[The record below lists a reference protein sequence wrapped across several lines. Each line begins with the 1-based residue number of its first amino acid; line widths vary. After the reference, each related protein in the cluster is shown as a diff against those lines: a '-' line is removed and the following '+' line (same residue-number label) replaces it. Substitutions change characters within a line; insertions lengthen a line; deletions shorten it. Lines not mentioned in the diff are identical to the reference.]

1 MNIQQKQ
8 DIINKWQEY
17 FPKQEMPIAVFYA
30 DTLHGAEYVKKP
42 ADNPRGYTCMF
53 AQLAK
58 AAIEREQSGARS
70 GSAEREQAR
79 PKVMVHRGEAVAFD
93 KDNLGCWG
101 AIENLF
107 GGPFVEDATVR
118 LLVEIEKFKA
128 DREQVLALNRI
139 NPKAEQTGK
148 YIIFKPVELLTGEDV
163 PEIFCIFAKPDVIA
177 ALHTLVSFDNTRID
191 NVIVPFGSGC
201 EQAFKFAFSEA
212 KKENPRAVLGTMD
225 VAMRGCMKHDRQT
238 FSVAAATFYNMVM
251 NMDKSF
257 LNTYIWQGLKR
268 RLNK

>member
-1 MNIQQKQ
+1 MEQQLKQ
-8 DIINKWQEY
+8 EIISKWQNY
-17 FPKQEMPIAVFYA
+17 FAGQEMPVAVFYA

-42 ADNPRGYTCMF
+42 AENPRGYTCMF

-58 AAIEREQSGARS
+58 
-70 GSAEREQAR
+70 
-79 PKVMVHRGEAVAFD
+79 VHHGECVAFD

-107 GGPFVEDATVR
+107 GGPFIEDATVR
-118 LLVEIEKFKA
+118 LLVEIEKFKTN
-128 DREQVLALNRI
+128 REQVLALNNI
-139 NPKAEQTGK
+139 NPKATPTGK
-148 YIIFKPVELLTGEDV
+148 YVIFKPFKSLTEDDK

-201 EQAFKFAFSEA
+201 EQAIKFAFSEA
-212 KKENPRAVLGTMD
+212 NKENPRAVLGGMD
-225 VAMRGCMKHDRQT
+225 VAMRGCMKQEMQI
-238 FSVAAATFYNMVM
+238 FSFAASTFYNMVG

-257 LNTYIWQGLKR
+257 LNTYIWQGLKG
-268 RLNK
+268 RLEK

>member
-1 MNIQQKQ
+1 MDIQQKQ
-8 DIINKWQEY
+8 DTISKWQNY
-17 FPKQEMPIAVFYA
+17 FAGQEMPIAVFYA

-42 ADNPRGYTCMF
+42 AENPRGYTCMF

-58 AAIEREQSGARS
+58 
-70 GSAEREQAR
+70 
-79 PKVMVHRGEAVAFD
+79 VHHGECVAFD

-107 GGPFVEDATVR
+107 GGPFIEDATVR

-128 DREQVLALNRI
+128 NREQVLALNNI
-139 NPKAEQTGK
+139 NPKATPRGK
-148 YIIFKPVELLTGEDV
+148 YVIFKPFKSLTEDDK

-201 EQAFKFAFSEA
+201 EQAIKFAFSEA
-212 KKENPRAVLGTMD
+212 NKENPRAVLGGMD
-225 VAMRGCMKHDRQT
+225 VAMRGCMKQEMQI
-238 FSVAAATFYNMVM
+238 FSFAASTFYNMVG

-257 LNTYIWQGLKR
+257 LNTYIWLGLKS
-268 RLNK
+268 RLTK

>member
-1 MNIQQKQ
+1 MEQQLKQ
-8 DIINKWQEY
+8 EIISKWQN
-17 FPKQEMPIAVFYA
+17 FFAGQEMPVAVFYA

-42 ADNPRGYTCMF
+42 AENPRGYTCMF

-58 AAIEREQSGARS
+58 
-70 GSAEREQAR
+70 
-79 PKVMVHRGEAVAFD
+79 VHHGECVAFD

-107 GGPFVEDATVR
+107 GGPFIEDATVR

-128 DREQVLALNRI
+128 NREQVLALNNI
-139 NPKAEQTGK
+139 NPKATPTGK
-148 YIIFKPVELLTGEDV
+148 YVIFKPFKSLTEDDK

-201 EQAFKFAFSEA
+201 EQAIKFAFSEA
-212 KKENPRAVLGTMD
+212 NKKNPRAVLGGMD
-225 VAMRGCMKHDRQT
+225 VAMRGCMKQEMQI
-238 FSVAAATFYNMVM
+238 FSFAASTFYNMVG

-257 LNTYIWQGLKR
+257 LNTYIWQGLKG
-268 RLNK
+268 RLEK

>member
-1 MNIQQKQ
+1 MELQLRQ
-8 DIINKWQEY
+8 DIINKWQNY
-17 FPKQEMPIAVFYA
+17 FAGQEMPIAVFYA

-42 ADNPRGYTCMF
+42 AENPRGYTCMF
-53 AQLAK
+53 AQQAK
-58 AAIEREQSGARS
+58 
-70 GSAEREQAR
+70 
-79 PKVMVHRGEAVAFD
+79 VHHGECVAFD

-107 GGPFVEDATVR
+107 GGPFIEDATVR

-128 DREQVLALNRI
+128 NREQVLALNNI
-139 NPKAEQTGK
+139 NPKATPRGK
-148 YIIFKPVELLTGEDV
+148 YVIFKPFKSLTEDDK

-201 EQAFKFAFSEA
+201 EQAIKFAFSEA
-212 KKENPRAVLGTMD
+212 NKENPRAVLGGMD
-225 VAMRGCMKHDRQT
+225 VAMRGCMKQEMQI
-238 FSVAAATFYNMVM
+238 FSFAASTFYNMVG

-257 LNTYIWQGLKR
+257 LNTYIWQGLKG
-268 RLNK
+268 RLEK

>member
-1 MNIQQKQ
+1 MKQQLRQ
-8 DIINKWQEY
+8 DIISKWQEY
-17 FPKQEMPIAVFYA
+17 FPEQEMPIAVFYA
-30 DTLHGAEYVKKP
+30 DTVHGAEYVKKP
-42 ADNPRGYTCMF
+42 AENPHGYTCMF

-58 AAIEREQSGARS
+58 
-70 GSAEREQAR
+70 
-79 PKVMVHRGEAVAFD
+79 VHQGGAVAFD

-139 NPKAEQTGK
+139 NPKAEPTGK
-148 YIIFKPVELLTGEDV
+148 YIIFKPVESLTEDDE

-201 EQAFKFAFSEA
+201 EQSFKFAFSEA
-212 KKENPRAVLGTMD
+212 KKENPRAVLGGMD
-225 VAMRGCMKHDRQT
+225 VAMRGCMKHDQQI
-238 FSVAAATFYNMVM
+238 FSVAASTFYKMVG

-257 LNTYIWQGLKR
+257 LNTYIWQGLKS
-268 RLNK
+268 RLSK

>member
-1 MNIQQKQ
+1 MEQQLKQ
-8 DIINKWQEY
+8 EIISKWQNY
-17 FPKQEMPIAVFYA
+17 FAGQEMPVAVFYA

-42 ADNPRGYTCMF
+42 AENPRGYTCMF

-58 AAIEREQSGARS
+58 
-70 GSAEREQAR
+70 
-79 PKVMVHRGEAVAFD
+79 VHHGECVAFD

-107 GGPFVEDATVR
+107 GGPFIEDATVR

-128 DREQVLALNRI
+128 NREQVLALNNI
-139 NPKAEQTGK
+139 NPKATPTGK
-148 YIIFKPVELLTGEDV
+148 YVIFKPFKSLTEDDK

-201 EQAFKFAFSEA
+201 EQAIKFAFSEA
-212 KKENPRAVLGTMD
+212 NKENPRAVLGGMD
-225 VAMRGCMKHDRQT
+225 VAMRGCMKQEMQI
-238 FSVAAATFYNMVM
+238 FSFAASTFYNMVG
-251 NMDKSF
+251 NTDKSF
-257 LNTYIWQGLKR
+257 LNTYIWQGLKG
-268 RLNK
+268 RLEK

>member
-1 MNIQQKQ
+1 MELQLRQ
-8 DIINKWQEY
+8 DIINKWQNY
-17 FPKQEMPIAVFYA
+17 FAGQEMPIAVFYA

-42 ADNPRGYTCMF
+42 AENPRGYTCMF

-58 AAIEREQSGARS
+58 
-70 GSAEREQAR
+70 
-79 PKVMVHRGEAVAFD
+79 VHHGECVAFD

-107 GGPFVEDATVR
+107 GGPFIEDATVR

-128 DREQVLALNRI
+128 NREQVLALNNI
-139 NPKAEQTGK
+139 NPKATPRGK
-148 YIIFKPVELLTGEDV
+148 YVIFKPFKSLTEDDK

-201 EQAFKFAFSEA
+201 EQAIKFAFSEA
-212 KKENPRAVLGTMD
+212 NKENPRAVLGGMD
-225 VAMRGCMKHDRQT
+225 VAMRGCMKQEMQI
-238 FSVAAATFYNMVM
+238 FSFAASTFYNMVG
-251 NMDKSF
+251 NTDKSF
-257 LNTYIWQGLKR
+257 LNTYIWQGLKG
-268 RLNK
+268 RLEK

>member
-1 MNIQQKQ
+1 MIMEQQLKQ
-8 DIINKWQEY
+8 EIISKWQNY
-17 FPKQEMPIAVFYA
+17 FAGQEMPVAVFYA

-42 ADNPRGYTCMF
+42 AENPRGYTCMF

-58 AAIEREQSGARS
+58 
-70 GSAEREQAR
+70 
-79 PKVMVHRGEAVAFD
+79 VHHGECVAFD

-107 GGPFVEDATVR
+107 GGPFIEDATVR
-118 LLVEIEKFKA
+118 LLVEIEKFKTN
-128 DREQVLALNRI
+128 REQVLALNNI
-139 NPKAEQTGK
+139 NPKATPTGK
-148 YIIFKPVELLTGEDV
+148 YVIFKPFKSLTEDDK

-201 EQAFKFAFSEA
+201 EQAIKFAFSEA
-212 KKENPRAVLGTMD
+212 NKENPRAVLGGMD
-225 VAMRGCMKHDRQT
+225 VAMRGCMKQEMQI
-238 FSVAAATFYNMVM
+238 FSFAASTFYNMVG

-257 LNTYIWQGLKR
+257 LNTYIWQGLKG
-268 RLNK
+268 RLEK

>member
-1 MNIQQKQ
+1 MEQQLKQ
-8 DIINKWQEY
+8 EIISKWQNY
-17 FPKQEMPIAVFYA
+17 FAGQEMPVAVFYA

-42 ADNPRGYTCMF
+42 AENPRGYACMF

-58 AAIEREQSGARS
+58 
-70 GSAEREQAR
+70 
-79 PKVMVHRGEAVAFD
+79 VHHGECVAFD

-107 GGPFVEDATVR
+107 GGPFIEDATVR

-128 DREQVLALNRI
+128 NREQVLALNNI
-139 NPKAEQTGK
+139 NPKATPTGK
-148 YIIFKPVELLTGEDV
+148 YVIFKPFKSLTEDDK

-201 EQAFKFAFSEA
+201 EQAIKFAFSEA
-212 KKENPRAVLGTMD
+212 NKENPRAVLGGMD
-225 VAMRGCMKHDRQT
+225 VAMRGCMKQEMQI
-238 FSVAAATFYNMVM
+238 FSFAASTFYNMVG

-257 LNTYIWQGLKR
+257 LNTYIWQGLKG
-268 RLNK
+268 RLEK

>member
-1 MNIQQKQ
+1 
-8 DIINKWQEY
+8 
-17 FPKQEMPIAVFYA
+17 MPIAVFYA

-42 ADNPRGYTCMF
+42 AENPRGYTCMF

-58 AAIEREQSGARS
+58 
-70 GSAEREQAR
+70 
-79 PKVMVHRGEAVAFD
+79 VHHGECVAFD
-93 KDNLGCWG
+93 KDNLGCWV

-107 GGPFVEDATVR
+107 GGPFIEDATVR

-128 DREQVLALNRI
+128 NREQVLALNNI
-139 NPKAEQTGK
+139 NPKATPRGK
-148 YIIFKPVELLTGEDV
+148 YVIFKPFKSLTEDDK

-201 EQAFKFAFSEA
+201 EQAIKFAFSEA
-212 KKENPRAVLGTMD
+212 NKENPRAVLGGMD
-225 VAMRGCMKHDRQT
+225 VAMRGCMKQEMQI
-238 FSVAAATFYNMVM
+238 FSFAASTFYNMVG

-257 LNTYIWQGLKR
+257 LNTYIWQGLKG
-268 RLNK
+268 RLEK

>member
-1 MNIQQKQ
+1 MEQQLKQ
-8 DIINKWQEY
+8 EIISKWQNY
-17 FPKQEMPIAVFYA
+17 FAGQEMPVAVFYA

-42 ADNPRGYTCMF
+42 AENPRGYTCIF
-53 AQLAK
+53 AQLT
-58 AAIEREQSGARS
+58 
-70 GSAEREQAR
+70 
-79 PKVMVHRGEAVAFD
+79 KVHHGECIAFD

-107 GGPFVEDATVR
+107 GGPFIEDATVR

-128 DREQVLALNRI
+128 NREQVLALNNI
-139 NPKAEQTGK
+139 NPKATPTGK
-148 YIIFKPVELLTGEDV
+148 YVIFKPFKSLTEDDK

-201 EQAFKFAFSEA
+201 EQAIKFAFSEA
-212 KKENPRAVLGTMD
+212 NKENPRAVLGGMD
-225 VAMRGCMKHDRQT
+225 VAMRGCMKQEMQI
-238 FSVAAATFYNMVM
+238 FSFAASTFYNMVG

-257 LNTYIWQGLKR
+257 LNTYIWQGLKG
-268 RLNK
+268 RLEK